1 VNDIKTSWKDFGLTI
16 IYPWAIFFLILTVIF
31 LILQF
36 IYNDPVLN
44 ITFSILMAL
53 SAGVLG
59 GFATKKWERLPDEKL
74 MINKGHSAIRNLWHI
89 FGGIILIER
98 RVGFYLTRYEDEKES
113 KNITKEV
120 IRTYLEEIIEKCIN
134 SEVEI
139 INAIED
145 WSDLLPE
152 YADVKIKFAEII
164 EMNGRYNELI
174 DLDKKFD
181 QRIEEEDEIT
191 ESEIN
196 ILKRERKELRN
207 EIARLRN
214 ELNKKSLQLGTTF
227 VTASPSPSASISGTS
242 FLSAVP
248 SPGAIYSDTR
258 FNPTSP
264 SELGGVNEDSFSQP
278 GQWDEKSTIRSESTS
293 ESEEESGE
301 SFEDL
306 INDHNKEN
314 EEVSE

>member
-1 VNDIKTSWKDFGLTI
+1 
-16 IYPWAIFFLILTVIF
+16 
-31 LILQF
+31 
-36 IYNDPVLN
+36 
-44 ITFSILMAL
+44 
-53 SAGVLG
+53 
-59 GFATKKWERLPDEKL
+59 
-74 MINKGHSAIRNLWHI
+74 MINKGLSAIRNLWHI

-145 WSDLLPE
+145 WSDILPE
-152 YADVKIKFAEII
+152 YADVKKKFAEII

-174 DLDKKFD
+174 ELDKKFD
-181 QRIEEEDEIT
+181 QRIEEDDEIT

-196 ILKRERKELRN
+196 ILKRERKELKN

-214 ELNKKSLQLGTTF
+214 ELNKRSLQLGTTF
-227 VTASPSPSASISGTS
+227 VTASPSPSASISGSS

-248 SPGAIYSDTR
+248 APSAIYDDTR
-258 FNPTSP
+258 FDPTSLYEVG
-264 SELGGVNEDSFSQP
+264 SVRGNSFSQREHR
-278 GQWDEKSTIRSESTS
+278 DEKSAQRPESIS

-301 SFEDL
+301 SFGSL
-306 INDHNKEN
+306 IKDNNGEN
-314 EEVSE
+314 E

>member
-89 FGGIILIER
+89 FGGIILTER

-113 KNITKEV
+113 ENITKEV

-145 WSDLLPE
+145 WSDILPE

-174 DLDKKFD
+174 ELDKKFD
-181 QRIEEEDEIT
+181 QRIEDDEEIT

-196 ILKRERKELRN
+196 ILKRERKELKN

-227 VTASPSPSASISGTS
+227 VTASPSPSASISGKS
-242 FLSAVP
+242 FLAAVP

-258 FNPTSP
+258 FDITSP
-264 SELGGVNEDSFSQP
+264 SEVGSDSGNSFSQHEH
-278 GQWDEKSTIRSESTS
+278 WDEKSEQRPESASET
-293 ESEEESGE
+293 EEEFGE
-301 SFEDL
+301 SVESIIVD
-306 INDHNKEN
+306 NNEEN
-314 EEVSE
+314 EEISG